1 MSANTSCE
9 QCDRLVP
16 CRHGVIAGREL
27 LCVQIPEHAL
37 SIRQRISKFLTE
49 HGPAGLDTIVPGV
62 GHDLL
67 HVRQALSYLVGI
79 GNVCKHGGGK
89 GKTPATY
96 WVTGPSDWGV
106 KGQQATVL
114 AYLRQHG
121 PATSHEIQTG
131 MGITRKVTSDLC
143 RLAGKGFVTI
153 QPGTGR
159 NAKYAATG
167 VER

>member
-9 QCDRLVP
+9 QCERLVP

-27 LCVQIPEHAL
+27 MCVQMPEHAL
-37 SIRQRISKFLTE
+37 SIRHRISKFLTE

-67 HVRQALSYLVGI
+67 HVRQALSHLVSI

-89 GKTPATY
+89 GKIPATY
-96 WVTGPSDWGV
+96 WVTGPSDYGI
-106 KGQQATVL
+106 KGQQASIL
-114 AYLRQHG
+114 IYLRQHG
-121 PATSHEIQTG
+121 PATCREIRAG
-131 MGITRKVTSDLC
+131 MSLERRPSCDLG
-143 RLAGKGFVTI
+143 RLADKGLVEI

-167 VER
+167 VE